1 MKQHNDGWPELT
13 YRYIEHYYWEPD
25 HLLHVTNKVRIAQLK
40 AEGKRPIDQVYEGLR
55 TQEVPLN
62 YLLNVLLRIAPSSV
76 RHNCLE
82 PFGVILSDPGLATL
96 ALKTP
101 CDHDFVQP
109 DVHLESETSRVFI
122 EVKTKAELELKQI
135 KKYVRLHTKL
145 DEIGGAK
152 RAYVLFLVKPDV
164 LTLSD
169 IRQSFTHARAGE
181 GLATLLGPEAGGITF
196 GSTTWAAFARM
207 LAEEMERRC
216 SEPSEAAEMLAVLIG
231 DFLADLQTRH
241 LLPVQALD

>member
-1 MKQHNDGWPELT
+1 M
-13 YRYIEHYYWEPD
+13 
-25 HLLHVTNKVRIAQLK
+25 
-40 AEGKRPIDQVYEGLR
+40 
-55 TQEVPLN
+55 
-62 YLLNVLLRIAPSSV
+62 
-76 RHNCLE
+76 E

-145 DEIGGAK
+145 DETGGAK

-164 LTLSD
+164 LTLAD
-169 IRQSFTHARAGE
+169 VKQSFTPARAGE
-181 GLATLLGPEAGGITF
+181 GLAALLRPEAGEITF
-196 GSTTWAAFARM
+196 GSTTWAAFAGT

-216 SEPSEAAEMLAVLIG
+216 AEQTESAEMLRALIG
-231 DFLADLQTRH
+231 DFLADLQTRD
-241 LLPVQALD
+241 LLPVPALD